1 MTTTYP
7 IHPGDRLQRRI
18 VSVLTDDLLPLTAFT
33 GFTAINDRVGTE
45 PQFPWLAVHIGE
57 TVNHPPASQV
67 WHVTVTVEM
76 VEERQEAN
84 DAIAGDARPRHELRT
99 ENLSARLFG
108 VWNGESLADSI
119 NTISNGQGVYVL
131 KVYSQNV
138 TQMGEQDTLATE
150 YSFTAICVST
160 QQ

>member
-1 MTTTYP
+1 MPTTYP

-33 GFTAINDRVGTE
+33 GFSVINDRVGTE

-57 TVNHPPASQV
+57 TTNQPPASHV
-67 WHVTVTVEM
+67 WHVAVTVEM

-84 DAIAGDARPRHELRT
+84 DAIAGDPRPRHELRT
-99 ENLSARLFG
+99 ENISARLFG
-108 VWNGESLADSI
+108 IWDDVTLDEEINLISDGNGI
-119 NTISNGQGVYVL
+119 HVL
-131 KVYSQNV
+131 KIFSQNV
-138 TQMGEQDTLATE
+138 AQTPETDYIGTE
-150 YSFTAICVST
+150 WSFTAICVST